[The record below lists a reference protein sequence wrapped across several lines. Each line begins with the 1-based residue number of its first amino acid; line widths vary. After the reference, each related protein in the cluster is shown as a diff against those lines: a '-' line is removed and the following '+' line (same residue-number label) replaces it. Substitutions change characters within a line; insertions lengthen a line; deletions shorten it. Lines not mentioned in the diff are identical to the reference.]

1 MARQGKETRMDA
13 SPAEIWKAAR
23 KTLHSMTT
31 AQKVETL
38 KGAGILTVKGNVSE
52 PYKGVIR
59 KSVSQSN

>member
-1 MARQGKETRMDA
+1 MDA